1 MTTEVLIFD
10 IGGTVFDW
18 SAAVIEALA
27 SAAPG
32 HRVDATAFAF
42 DCRKRFMEMNGDV
55 IAGRRPWMTADDIL
69 AAVMQELCDRHGLAV
84 TGDQRRLLE
93 TSWQRMPAWPGAR
106 EAIAALRTRYIVAPL
121 TILSFSM
128 AVGSSRRN
136 GIDWDSIL
144 SCDIL
149 GVYKPDPRCF
159 ERATEIVRR
168 DPRQIMMV
176 AAHPSD
182 VRAGV
187 KAGYRSAYVMPRLE
201 DPGEDYADTG
211 FAAEF
216 DIVASDFADLTRKL
230 GVA

>member
-1 MTTEVLIFD
+1 MPDVLIFD

-18 SAAVIEALA
+18 SSAVIEALGVAA
-27 SAAPG
+27 SHRHLDAA
-32 HRVDATAFAF
+32 AFAYA
-42 DCRKRFMEMNGDV
+42 CRQRFMEINGDV
-55 IAGRRPWMTADDIL
+55 IAGRRAWMTADDIFDL
-69 AAVMQELCDRHGLAV
+69 VVRELCDRHGLV
-84 TGDQRRLLE
+84 LTDEQQRLLG
-93 TSWQRMPAWPGAR
+93 TAWQRMPAWPGAR

-128 AVGSSRRN
+128 AVGSSRRS
-136 GIDWDSIL
+136 GIDWDGIL

-168 DPRQIMMV
+168 DPKDIMMV

-182 VRAGV
+182 LRAGM
-187 KAGYRSAYVMPRLE
+187 KAGYGAAYVLPRLE
-201 DPGEDYADTG
+201 DPGEDYTDTG

-216 DIVASDFADLTRKL
+216 DIVARDFEDLARKL

>member
-1 MTTEVLIFD
+1 MMTEVLIFD

-18 SAAVIEALA
+18 STAVTEALA
-27 SAAPG
+27 SIAPG
-32 HRVDATAFAF
+32 HRIDAAAFAY
-42 DCRKRFMEMNGDV
+42 DCRTRFMAINGDV

-69 AAVMQELCDRHGLAV
+69 AAVMRELCDRHGLAV
-84 TGDQRRLLE
+84 TGEQRRLLE

-121 TILSFSM
+121 TILSFSI

-168 DPRQIMMV
+168 DPRNIMMV

-187 KAGYRSAYVMPRLE
+187 KAGYRSAYLLPKLE
-201 DPGEDYADTG
+201 DPGEDYTDTG
-211 FAAEF
+211 FDAEF
-216 DIVASDFADLTRKL
+216 DIVARDFADLARKL